1 MRKWSPLIAV
11 CLGTFLLLVD
21 VTIVV
26 VALPALADELD
37 SSFADLQ
44 WVLDG
49 YALALAALLLGAGS
63 LADRYGR
70 RRAYLAGLALFGAAS
85 LACALAPSAPFLI
98 GARVVQ
104 GVGGAA
110 MFATTAAILNVTYSG
125 RDRGVAFGAWGAV
138 NGAAAAAGPIVG
150 GLLTEHLDW
159 RWIFLVNLPVCAAA
173 GELSARLHDESSL
186 PFPVAAHR
194 NC

>member
-1 MRKWSPLIAV
+1 MSRSAASPRRSWRRGWATRTLAVMRKWSPLIAV

-26 VALPALADELD
+26 VALPAIADDLN

-70 RRAYLAGLALFGAAS
+70 RRAYLIGVAVFGAAS
-85 LACALAPSAPFLI
+85 LACALAPNAPFLI

-104 GVGGAA
+104 GVGG
-110 MFATTAAILNVTYSG
+110 
-125 RDRGVAFGAWGAV
+125 
-138 NGAAAAAGPIVG
+138 
-150 GLLTEHLDW
+150 
-159 RWIFLVNLPVCAAA
+159 
-173 GELSARLHDESSL
+173 
-186 PFPVAAHR
+186 
-194 NC
+194 